1 MKAKTFAI
9 ISLIAVLALTL
20 SGPATVSVGAGQTP
34 VEPAAPLARS
44 AGEGPGVRASPVMFI
59 QNVGQFADGARFQVR
74 GADRTIWL
82 AEDALWVTVV
92 EEPHPTPGLPDGRHP
107 SPLSAAERGEGPG
120 VRGEV
125 RAVNIKLSFPGSN
138 PHPRIEPFN
147 RLDTVVSYFIGND
160 PAKWHVAVPVWGGVR
175 YVGLY
180 PGVDLELT
188 GENGQVVPR
197 LVAHPG
203 ADLSAVRLR
212 VEGAEEV
219 ALLPSPDVG
228 RGAGGEDLLLRTA
241 LGDFTLPLFQ
251 VEGGSAEPALAQRVD
266 GLAFEVSHP
275 FTAGNEAVHAPSSV
289 VHSQQ
294 AVSLLY
300 SGFLGGSGGDGGKD
314 IAVDSSGN
322 AYVTGWTFSSDFPVV
337 VGPDTSY
344 NGYSDV
350 FVARVNPSGTAL
362 VYAGFLGGSASD
374 EGWGIAVDASGNAYV
389 TGETGSSD
397 FPAVVGPDTSY
408 NGGGDAFVA
417 KVNPAGTALVYAGFL
432 GGSYGDEGL
441 GIAVDS
447 SGNAYVTG
455 YTGSSD
461 FPAVVGPDLSF
472 NGSEDAFVARV
483 NPSGT
488 ALVYAGFLGG
498 SYSDEGLGIAVDSS
512 GNAYV
517 TGYTGS
523 SDFPAVVGPD
533 LSHNGNDD
541 AFVTKVNPAGTVL
554 VYSGFLGGSRWEGGE
569 DIAVDSSGNAYV
581 TGWTSS
587 SDFPAVVGPDLIYNG
602 GGDAFV
608 AKVNPSGTTLVYA
621 GFLGGSGGDVGLGI
635 AVDAS
640 GNAYVTGMT
649 ASSNFPAVVGPDLSF
664 NGGDYDAFVA
674 RVNPA
679 GTALVYAGFLGG
691 SGDEADTNC
700 PACMSPW
707 NLGIAV
713 DGVGNAYVT
722 GWTDSSDF
730 PAVVGPDTSY
740 NGGGDAFVAKVGAGG
755 GGPFTGTISPVYP
768 SAHTASSTVMQGG
781 TAYRHFRLLDSGG
794 NSIPNATVA
803 FSVGGPATTD
813 AQGYFTATIPT
824 SALSGPGSYQ
834 VSIQS
839 VTIGGQTYTTNNQ
852 PTFGVEVHER
862 RYSHAWSYG
871 ASTRAKGGVSAG
883 YIAYLQRTTSGGLE
897 LKLDE
902 SNPDATSDD
911 VVLMKEDFSD
921 EIGAGG
927 GVGIE
932 KGVSVAILQVRGGA
946 SATAEWALRSS
957 GSSEARF
964 PQPYADNDRKA
975 EGVFLLASAIDSIGQ
990 ALPNKPFTAQFLKLA
1005 LDRAAPY
1012 RDYISEQQ
1020 AALGSKIKPIQA
1032 NVGASASLGL
1042 KRSGATWK
1050 ERLLGF
1056 DLVDVGVTVVHLN
1069 LLTDYRDRNEWG
1081 LGFESEHDV
1090 DWSLL
1095 SWNIG
1100 NFKNKF
1106 AGTIGDRAK
1115 KVKVELIFDS
1125 NTDALKRLELSFTG
1139 EGNPYAF
1146 TDVLKEEVTVKLIIP
1161 ADQLGSGRLGRTV
1174 NILRLLQAAQQTGND
1189 PLSIGPS
1196 AMVNE
1201 LNGLLDGLGY
1211 AEYEVNVEDGAE
1223 TRWETELGVTAGI
1236 DIELGPGLE
1245 VKKTRDLVRERGVF
1259 LNGKPYV
1266 TETYNAD
1273 SYVSRPGKSWWDL
1286 TTNALG
1292 GLWLLVR
1299 DAFNWVWQQVTS
1311 GVGWVIGTVSR
1322 TVQGIIRGGAQI
1334 IAPPGTQLYAR
1345 GFGAQGVAIQQ
1356 TGPITVTAI
1365 GWVPEA
1371 AAGASALSLRPALAA
1386 ASGEGFVVGGIY
1398 EFQPYTLT
1406 LSPGATLVIT
1416 YTDEAAAG
1424 ADESRIGMFRWNPE
1438 GNNWQPM
1445 AAISDTAHNVFTA
1458 TITQLGTFA
1467 LGYDATPPQISIL
1480 EPVNGSIITNTLPPI
1495 SALVVDAGVG
1505 IDPATVEMRLDG
1517 QVVAATYI
1525 TSTGGLM
1532 YQPPTPLAA
1541 GQHIVIVKAGDVL
1554 GNQASAS
1561 ATFIVQSEWHI
1572 YLPLVLRNR

>member
-1 MKAKTFAI
+1 MKAKALALITF
-9 ISLIAVLALTL
+9 LTLLALTL
-20 SGPATVSVGAGQTP
+20 SGPATAS
-34 VEPAAPLARS
+34 
-44 AGEGPGVRASPVMFI
+44 VRATAGVAPQPAETDSPQARIAGALRSSPVMFI
-59 QNVGQFADGARFQVR
+59 QNVGQFDERALFQVR
-74 GADRTIWL
+74 GGDKIIWL
-82 AEDALWVTVV
+82 AEDGIWVTVLEKPPRPKEPLQARRWDQAAGA
-92 EEPHPTPGLPDGRHP
+92 EEPPRK
-107 SPLSAAERGEGPG
+107 
-120 VRGEV
+120 
-125 RAVNIKLSFPGSN
+125 AVNIKLSFPGAN
-138 PHPRIEPFN
+138 PHPRLEPFH

-219 ALLPSPDVG
+219 AL
-228 RGAGGEDLLLRTA
+228 GGGGGLLLRTA
-241 LGDFTLPLFQ
+241 LGEFTLPLLR
-251 VEGGSAEPALAQRVD
+251 VEGWSAEPARARRVD
-266 GLAFEVSHP
+266 SLAFEVFHP
-275 FTAGNEAVHAPSSV
+275 FAAGNEALGASSPM

-300 SGFLGGSGGDGGKD
+300 AGFLGGSYYDTGGG
-314 IAVDSSGN
+314 IAVDASGN
-322 AYVTGWTFSSDFPVV
+322 AYVTGSTTSSDFPAV
-337 VGPDTSY
+337 VGPDTSFNGDFDAFVAKVNPSGTALVYVGFLGGRGQDFGEDIAVDASGNAYVTGATSSSDFPAVVGPDLSY
-344 NGYSDV
+344 NGGSLDA
-350 FVARVNPSGTAL
+350 FVAKVNPSGTAL
-362 VYAGFLGGSASD
+362 VYAGFLGGSGQD
-374 EGWGIAVDASGNAYV
+374 DGWGIAVDASGNAYV
-389 TGETGSSD
+389 TGRTGSSN
-397 FPAVVGPDTSY
+397 FPAVVGPDTSH
-408 NGGGDAFVA
+408 NGNFDAFVA
-417 KVNPAGTALVYAGFL
+417 K
-432 GGSYGDEGL
+432 
-441 GIAVDS
+441 
-447 SGNAYVTG
+447 
-455 YTGSSD
+455 
-461 FPAVVGPDLSF
+461 
-472 NGSEDAFVARV
+472 V

-498 SYSDEGLGIAVDSS
+498 SNYDYGSGIAVDAS

-517 TGYTGS
+517 TGRTESSDFPAVVGPDLSYNGYGDAFVAKVNPSGTALVYAGFLGGSNYDYGSGIAVDASGNAYVTGETWSGDFPTTPGAFDTTYGGGTCSIGSYTYPCPDAFVAKVNPSGTALVYAGFLGGS
-523 SDFPAVVGPD
+523 GEDVGSGIAADASGNAYVTGWTKSGDFPAVVGPD
-533 LSHNGNDD
+533 LSHNG
-541 AFVTKVNPAGTVL
+541 
-554 VYSGFLGGSRWEGGE
+554 
-569 DIAVDSSGNAYV
+569 
-581 TGWTSS
+581 GW
-587 SDFPAVVGPDLIYNG
+587 
-602 GGDAFV
+602 
-608 AKVNPSGTTLVYA
+608 
-621 GFLGGSGGDVGLGI
+621 
-635 AVDAS
+635 
-640 GNAYVTGMT
+640 
-649 ASSNFPAVVGPDLSF
+649 
-664 NGGDYDAFVA
+664 
-674 RVNPA
+674 
-679 GTALVYAGFLGG
+679 
-691 SGDEADTNC
+691 
-700 PACMSPW
+700 
-707 NLGIAV
+707 
-713 DGVGNAYVT
+713 
-722 GWTDSSDF
+722 
-730 PAVVGPDTSY
+730 
-740 NGGGDAFVAKVGAGG
+740 DAFVAKVGAGG
-755 GGPFTGTISPVYP
+755 GPEPFSGAVVPIWPI
-768 SAHTASSTVMQGG
+768 AHTMASRVMRGG
-781 TAYRHFRLLDSGG
+781 VAYRHFRLLDAGG
-794 NSIPNATVA
+794 NPIPNATVA
-803 FSVGGPATTD
+803 FSVGDPAATD
-813 AQGYFTATIPT
+813 AQGYFTYTVPAD
-824 SALSGPGSYQ
+824 ALGYPGSYL
-834 VSIQS
+834 IRIRS
-839 VTIGGQTYTTNNQ
+839 VTIGGQTYTTNDQ
-852 PTFGVEVHER
+852 PAFGVEVQER

-871 ASTRAKGGVSAG
+871 ASTRAKGGVLTG
-883 YIAYLQRTTSGGLE
+883 LVAYLQRTTSGGLE

-911 VVLMKEDFSD
+911 VVWMKEDFSD

-932 KGVSVAILQVRGGA
+932 AGVSILILQVRGGA
-946 SATAEWALRSS
+946 SATAELALRGS
-957 GSSEARF
+957 GSTKARF

-975 EGVFLLASAIDSIGQ
+975 EGVFLLASVIDSLGQ
-990 ALPNKPFTAQFLKLA
+990 AFPGKPFALQFLKLA
-1005 LDRAAPY
+1005 LDRGAPY

-1042 KRSGATWK
+1042 KRGGATWK

-1100 NFKNKF
+1100 DFKNKF
-1106 AGTIGDRAK
+1106 AGAIGDRAK

-1161 ADQLGSGRLGRTV
+1161 ADQLGSDRLARTV
-1174 NILRLLQAAQQTGND
+1174 NILRLLWAAQQVRSD
-1189 PLSIGPS
+1189 PLRIGPS

-1201 LNGLLDGLGY
+1201 LNNLLDGLGY

-1223 TRWETELGVTAGI
+1223 TRLETKLGVTFGI

-1245 VKKTRDLVRERGVF
+1245 VKKTRDLARERGVF

-1273 SYVSRPGKSWWDL
+1273 AYVSRPGKSWWDL

-1299 DAFNWVWQQVTS
+1299 DAFTWVGRQVTS

-1322 TVQGIIRGGAQI
+1322 TVEGAVRGGAQL

-1345 GFGAQGVAIQQ
+1345 SFGAQGVAIQQ

-1371 AAGASALSLRPALAA
+1371 VAGAGALSLRPALAA

-1424 ADESRIGMFRWNPE
+1424 VDESRIGMFRWNPE

-1467 LGYDATPPQISIL
+1467 LGYDATPPQITIL
-1480 EPVNGSIITNTLPPI
+1480 EPMDGSIITNTLPLI
-1495 SALVVDAGVG
+1495 RALVADAGVG

-1517 QVVAATYI
+1517 QVVAAVFI
-1525 TSTGGLM
+1525 TGTGELA
-1532 YQPPTPLAA
+1532 YLPAAPLAA
-1541 GQHIVIVKAGDVL
+1541 GPHTVSVKARDVL
-1554 GNQASAS
+1554 GNPASAS
-1561 ATFIVQSEWHI
+1561 AAFTVRSEWRI
-1572 YLPLVLRNR
+1572 YLPLVLRSSR

>member
-1 MKAKTFAI
+1 MKAKTLTVI
-9 ISLIAVLALTL
+9 TLLAVLALTL
-20 SGPATVSVGAGQTP
+20 SGPATVSVGAGQAP

-44 AGEGPGVRASPVMFI
+44 AGEGPGVRASPGMFI

-74 GADRTIWL
+74 GGDKTIWL
-82 AEDALWVTVV
+82 AEDGVWVTVV
-92 EEPHPTPGLPDGRHP
+92 EGPHPTPGLPDGRHP

-125 RAVNIKLSFPGSN
+125 RAVNIKLSFPGAN
-138 PHPRIEPFN
+138 PHPRLEPFN
-147 RLDTVVSYFIGND
+147 RLDTVISYFIGND

-175 YVGLY
+175 YVDLY

-228 RGAGGEDLLLRTA
+228 RGAGGEGFLLRTA
-241 LGDFTLPLFQ
+241 LSEFTLSLFQ
-251 VEGGSAEPALAQRVD
+251 VEGGSAEPAQVQRADARV
-266 GLAFEVSHP
+266 FEVSHP
-275 FTAGNEAVHAPSSV
+275 FTVGNEAVNAPLSI

-300 SGFLGGSGGDGGKD
+300 SGFLGGSGDDGGYDIAVDASGNAYVTGWTWSSDFPAVVGPDLSYNGGYRDAFVARVNPAGTALVYAGFLGGSSTDYGRD

-322 AYVTGWTFSSDFPVV
+322 AYVTGWTTSSNFPAV
-337 VGPDTSY
+337 VGPDLSY
-344 NGYSDV
+344 NGGYRDA

-362 VYAGFLGGSASD
+362 VYAGFLGGSGSD
-374 EGWGIAVDASGNAYV
+374 AGYGIAVDASGNAYV
-389 TGETGSSD
+389 TGYTESSDFPAVVGPDTTFNGYDDAFVAKVNPSGTALVYAGFLGGSSYEEGEGIAVDASGNAYVTGVTYSSD
-397 FPAVVGPDTSY
+397 FPAVVGPDTSF
-408 NGGGDAFVA
+408 NGYYDAFVA

-432 GGSYGDEGL
+432 GGSSYEEGE
-441 GIAVDS
+441 GIAVDA

-461 FPAVVGPDLSF
+461 FPAVVGPD
-472 NGSEDAFVARV
+472 
-483 NPSGT
+483 T
-488 ALVYAGFLGG
+488 
-498 SYSDEGLGIAVDSS
+498 SY
-512 GNAYV
+512 
-517 TGYTGS
+517 
-523 SDFPAVVGPD
+523 
-533 LSHNGNDD
+533 NGN
-541 AFVTKVNPAGTVL
+541 F
-554 VYSGFLGGSRWEGGE
+554 
-569 DIAVDSSGNAYV
+569 
-581 TGWTSS
+581 
-587 SDFPAVVGPDLIYNG
+587 
-602 GGDAFV
+602 DAFV
-608 AKVNPSGTTLVYA
+608 AKVNPSGTALVYS
-621 GFLGGSGGDVGLGI
+621 GFLGGSDWDEGRGI

-640 GNAYVTGMT
+640 GNAYVTGET
-649 ASSNFPAVVGPDLSF
+649 TSSDFPAVVGPDLSY
-664 NGGDYDAFVA
+664 NGGYDAFVA
-674 RVNPA
+674 KVNPS
-679 GTALVYAGFLGG
+679 GTALAYAGFLGG
-691 SGDEADTNC
+691 SGDDHGN
-700 PACMSPW
+700 
-707 NLGIAV
+707 GIAV
-713 DGVGNAYVT
+713 DASGNAYVT
-722 GWTDSSDF
+722 GETESSDF
-730 PAVVGPDTSY
+730 PAVVGPDTSH
-740 NGGGDAFVAKVGAGG
+740 NGGYDAFVAKVGAGG

-781 TAYRHFRLLDSGG
+781 TAYRHFRLLDASG
-794 NSIPNATVA
+794 NPIPNATVS

-813 AQGYFTATIPT
+813 AQGYFTCTVPADT
-824 SALSGPGSYQ
+824 LGNPGSYPI
-834 VSIQS
+834 SIQS
-839 VTIGGQTYTTNNQ
+839 VTIGGQTYPTNNQ

-883 YIAYLQRTTSGGLE
+883 YIAYLRRTTSGGLE

-932 KGVSVAILQVRGGA
+932 KGVSVVILQVKGGA

-975 EGVFLLASAIDSIGQ
+975 EGVFLLASAIDSLGQ
-990 ALPNKPFTAQFLKLA
+990 ALPDKPFDVQFLKLA

-1020 AALGSKIKPIQA
+1020 AALGGKIKPIQA

-1100 NFKNKF
+1100 DFKNKF

-1146 TDVLKEEVTVKLIIP
+1146 TDVLKEEVTFKLIIP
-1161 ADQLGSGRLGRTV
+1161 ADQLGSDRLARTV

-1189 PLSIGPS
+1189 PLSIGSS

-1345 GFGAQGVAIQQ
+1345 SFGAQGVAIQQ

-1480 EPVNGSIITNTLPPI
+1480 EPVNGSIITNTLPLI
-1495 SALVVDAGVG
+1495 SALVVDTGVG
-1505 IDPATVEMRLDG
+1505 IDPGTVEMRLDG

-1532 YQPPTPLAA
+1532 YQPATPLAA

>member
-1 MKAKTFAI
+1 
-9 ISLIAVLALTL
+9 
-20 SGPATVSVGAGQTP
+20 
-34 VEPAAPLARS
+34 
-44 AGEGPGVRASPVMFI
+44 VRASPVMFI

-74 GADRTIWL
+74 GGDKTIWL
-82 AEDALWVTVV
+82 AEDALWVTVSEQGSRGA
-92 EEPHPTPGLPDGRHP
+92 EEQGSGGAEVHA
-107 SPLSAAERGEGPG
+107 PLHLRPPAPQPKRG
-120 VRGEV
+120 
-125 RAVNIKLSFPGSN
+125 VNIRLSFPGAN
-138 PHPRIEPFN
+138 PHPRLEPFH

-175 YVGLY
+175 YVDLY

-212 VEGAEEV
+212 VEGAKEV

-228 RGAGGEDLLLRTA
+228 RGAGGEGLLLRTA

-251 VEGGSAEPALAQRVD
+251 VEGRSAEPAQAQRVD

-275 FTAGNEAVHAPSSV
+275 FTAGNEAVNAPSSI

-300 SGFLGGSGGDGGKD
+300 AGFLGGSNYDYGYG

-322 AYVTGWTFSSDFPVV
+322 AYVTGYTGSNDFPAV
-337 VGPDTSY
+337 VGPDLSH
-344 NGYSDV
+344 NGNTDA
-350 FVARVNPSGTAL
+350 FVAKVNPSGTAL
-362 VYAGFLGGSASD
+362 VYAGFLGGSGSD
-374 EGWGIAVDASGNAYV
+374 YGRGIAVDASGNAYV
-389 TGETGSSD
+389 TGETDSSDFPAVVGPDTSHNGGYEDAFVAKVNPSGTALVYSGFLGGSGWDDGYGIAVDASGNAYVTGYTWSSDFPAVVGPDTSHNGDGDAFVAKVNPSGTALVYAGFLGGSGWDLGEGIAVDASGNAYVTGETRSSD

-417 KVNPAGTALVYAGFL
+417 
-432 GGSYGDEGL
+432 
-441 GIAVDS
+441 
-447 SGNAYVTG
+447 
-455 YTGSSD
+455 
-461 FPAVVGPDLSF
+461 
-472 NGSEDAFVARV
+472 RV

-498 SYSDEGLGIAVDSS
+498 WSYDHGCGIAVDSSGNAYVTGGTRSSDFPAVVGPDLSHNGHNDAFVAKVNPSGTALVYAGFLGGSGWDYGYGIAVDSS

-517 TGYTGS
+517 TGYTVS

-533 LSHNGNDD
+533 LSHNGDTD
-541 AFVTKVNPAGTVL
+541 AFVAKVNPSGTAL
-554 VYSGFLGGSRWEGGE
+554 VYAGLLGGSGWDEGHG
-569 DIAVDSSGNAYV
+569 IAVDSSGNAYV
-581 TGWTSS
+581 TG
-587 SDFPAVVGPDLIYNG
+587 
-602 GGDAFV
+602 
-608 AKVNPSGTTLVYA
+608 
-621 GFLGGSGGDVGLGI
+621 
-635 AVDAS
+635 
-640 GNAYVTGMT
+640 VT
-649 ASSNFPAVVGPDLSF
+649 
-664 NGGDYDAFVA
+664 
-674 RVNPA
+674 
-679 GTALVYAGFLGG
+679 
-691 SGDEADTNC
+691 E
-700 PACMSPW
+700 
-707 NLGIAV
+707 
-713 DGVGNAYVT
+713 
-722 GWTDSSDF
+722 SSDF

-740 NGGGDAFVAKVGAGG
+740 NSGDGDAFVAKVGAGG

-781 TAYRHFRLLDSGG
+781 TAYRHFRLLDASG
-794 NSIPNATVA
+794 NPIPNATVSL
-803 FSVGGPATTD
+803 SVGGPATTD
-813 AQGYFTATIPT
+813 AQGYFTCTVPAD
-824 SALSGPGSYQ
+824 ALGNPGSYPI
-834 VSIQS
+834 SIQS

-921 EIGAGG
+921 EIGRGG

-932 KGVSVAILQVRGGA
+932 KGVSVAILQVKGGA
-946 SATAEWALRSS
+946 SATAEWTLRSS

-975 EGVFLLASAIDSIGQ
+975 EGVFLLASAIDSLGQ
-990 ALPNKPFTAQFLKLA
+990 ALPDKPFAAQLLKLA

-1042 KRSGATWK
+1042 KRSGANWK

-1056 DLVDVGVTVVHLN
+1056 DLVDVGVTVMHLN

-1106 AGTIGDRAK
+1106 DGTIGDRAK

-1201 LNGLLDGLGY
+1201 LNNLLDGLGY

-1245 VKKTRDLVRERGVF
+1245 VKKTRNLVRERGVF

-1273 SYVSRPGKSWWDL
+1273 SRVSRPGKSWWDL

-1345 GFGAQGVAIQQ
+1345 SFGAQGVAIQQ
-1356 TGPITVTAI
+1356 TDPITVTAI

-1371 AAGASALSLRPALAA
+1371 AAGAGALSLRPALAA

-1406 LSPGATLVIT
+1406 LSPAATLVIT

-1424 ADESRIGMFRWNPE
+1424 VDESRIGMFRWNPE

-1445 AAISDTAHNVFTA
+1445 AAVSDTAHNVFTA

-1480 EPVNGSIITNTLPPI
+1480 EPVNGSIITNTLPLI
-1495 SALVVDAGVG
+1495 SALVADAGVG
-1505 IDPATVEMRLDG
+1505 IDPATVEMWLNG

-1525 TSTGGLM
+1525 TGTGELI
-1532 YQPPTPLAA
+1532 YLPAVPLGA
-1541 GQHIVIVKAGDVL
+1541 GQHTVQVLAGDVL
-1554 GNQASAS
+1554 GNMSS
-1561 ATFIVQSEWHI
+1561 ATATFTVRQDWRI

>member
-1 MKAKTFAI
+1 
-9 ISLIAVLALTL
+9 
-20 SGPATVSVGAGQTP
+20 
-34 VEPAAPLARS
+34 
-44 AGEGPGVRASPVMFI
+44 
-59 QNVGQFADGARFQVR
+59 
-74 GADRTIWL
+74 
-82 AEDALWVTVV
+82 
-92 EEPHPTPGLPDGRHP
+92 
-107 SPLSAAERGEGPG
+107 
-120 VRGEV
+120 
-125 RAVNIKLSFPGSN
+125 
-138 PHPRIEPFN
+138 
-147 RLDTVVSYFIGND
+147 
-160 PAKWHVAVPVWGGVR
+160 
-175 YVGLY
+175 
-180 PGVDLELT
+180 
-188 GENGQVVPR
+188 
-197 LVAHPG
+197 
-203 ADLSAVRLR
+203 
-212 VEGAEEV
+212 
-219 ALLPSPDVG
+219 
-228 RGAGGEDLLLRTA
+228 
-241 LGDFTLPLFQ
+241 
-251 VEGGSAEPALAQRVD
+251 
-266 GLAFEVSHP
+266 
-275 FTAGNEAVHAPSSV
+275 
-289 VHSQQ
+289 
-294 AVSLLY
+294 
-300 SGFLGGSGGDGGKD
+300 
-314 IAVDSSGN
+314 
-322 AYVTGWTFSSDFPVV
+322 
-337 VGPDTSY
+337 
-344 NGYSDV
+344 
-350 FVARVNPSGTAL
+350 
-362 VYAGFLGGSASD
+362 
-374 EGWGIAVDASGNAYV
+374 
-389 TGETGSSD
+389 
-397 FPAVVGPDTSY
+397 
-408 NGGGDAFVA
+408 
-417 KVNPAGTALVYAGFL
+417 
-432 GGSYGDEGL
+432 
-441 GIAVDS
+441 
-447 SGNAYVTG
+447 
-455 YTGSSD
+455 
-461 FPAVVGPDLSF
+461 
-472 NGSEDAFVARV
+472 
-483 NPSGT
+483 
-488 ALVYAGFLGG
+488 
-498 SYSDEGLGIAVDSS
+498 
-512 GNAYV
+512 
-517 TGYTGS
+517 
-523 SDFPAVVGPD
+523 
-533 LSHNGNDD
+533 
-541 AFVTKVNPAGTVL
+541 
-554 VYSGFLGGSRWEGGE
+554 
-569 DIAVDSSGNAYV
+569 
-581 TGWTSS
+581 
-587 SDFPAVVGPDLIYNG
+587 
-602 GGDAFV
+602 
-608 AKVNPSGTTLVYA
+608 
-621 GFLGGSGGDVGLGI
+621 
-635 AVDAS
+635 
-640 GNAYVTGMT
+640 
-649 ASSNFPAVVGPDLSF
+649 
-664 NGGDYDAFVA
+664 
-674 RVNPA
+674 VNPA

-691 SGDEADTNC
+691 SGDDGGY
-700 PACMSPW
+700 
-707 NLGIAV
+707 GIAV
-713 DGVGNAYVT
+713 DASGNAYVT
-722 GWTDSSDF
+722 GVTWSSDF
-730 PAVVGPDTSY
+730 PAVVGPDTSH
-740 NGGGDAFVAKVGAGG
+740 NGGWDAFVAKVGAGG

-794 NSIPNATVA
+794 NPIPNATVS

-813 AQGYFTATIPT
+813 AQGYFTCTVPAD
-824 SALSGPGSYQ
+824 ALGNPGSYPI
-834 VSIQS
+834 SIQS
-839 VTIGGQTYTTNNQ
+839 VTIGGQTYPTNNQ
-852 PTFGVEVHER
+852 PTFSVEVHER

-883 YIAYLQRTTSGGLE
+883 YIAYLQGTTSGGLE

-921 EIGAGG
+921 EIGIGG

-932 KGVSVAILQVRGGA
+932 KGESVVILQVKGGA
-946 SATAEWALRSS
+946 SATAELALRSS
-957 GSSEARF
+957 GSIEARF

-990 ALPNKPFTAQFLKLA
+990 ALPDKPFTAQLLKLA

-1020 AALGSKIKPIQA
+1020 AALGGKIKPIQA

-1095 SWNIG
+1095 SLNISD
-1100 NFKNKF
+1100 FKNKF

-1174 NILRLLQAAQQTGND
+1174 NILRLLWAAQQVRSD

-1196 AMVNE
+1196 AMLNE
-1201 LNGLLDGLGY
+1201 LNNLLDGLGY

-1345 GFGAQGVAIQQ
+1345 SFGAQGVAIQQ

-1532 YQPPTPLAA
+1532 YQPATPLAA

>member
-1 MKAKTFAI
+1 MKAKAFSSI
-9 ISLIAVLALTL
+9 IVLTTLALLL
-20 SGPATVSVGAGQTP
+20 SGLAPAGANTP
-34 VEPAAPLARS
+34 TIPQEVAPKPAP
-44 AGEGPGVRASPVMFI
+44 AGSLQAKVAEALHSSPVMFI
-59 QNVGQFADGARFQVR
+59 QNVGQFDERALFQVQ
-74 GADRTIWL
+74 GGDKTIWL
-82 AEDALWVTVV
+82 TEDGIWVTVLEKPPKPKEQLQSRKFDKEAWA
-92 EEPHPTPGLPDGRHP
+92 EEQPRK
-107 SPLSAAERGEGPG
+107 
-120 VRGEV
+120 
-125 RAVNIKLSFPGSN
+125 AVNIKLSFPGSN

-175 YVGLY
+175 YVDLY

-188 GENGQVVPR
+188 GESGQVVPR
-197 LVAHPG
+197 LVVHPG
-203 ADLSAVRLR
+203 ADLSGVRLR

-219 ALLPSPDVG
+219 ALSQ
-228 RGAGGEDLLLRTA
+228 GGGLLLRTA

-251 VEGGSAEPALAQRVD
+251 VKGGSAEAALVQRVD
-266 GLAFEVSHP
+266 SLAFEVSHP
-275 FTAGNEAVHAPSSV
+275 FTAGNEAVNALLSM
-289 VHSQQ
+289 VHSQK

-300 SGFLGGSGGDGGKD
+300 AGFLGGSGTDLGYGIAVDASGNAYVTGYTGSSNFPAVVGPDLSFNGGYDAFVAKVNPSGTALVYAGFLGGADWDGGWD

-322 AYVTGWTFSSDFPVV
+322 AYVTGGTYSSDFPAV
-337 VGPDTSY
+337 VGPDTSH
-344 NGYSDV
+344 NGSGDA
-350 FVARVNPSGTAL
+350 FVAKVNPSGTAL
-362 VYAGFLGGSASD
+362 VYAGFLGGS
-374 EGWGIAVDASGNAYV
+374 
-389 TGETGSSD
+389 
-397 FPAVVGPDTSY
+397 
-408 NGGGDAFVA
+408 GDD
-417 KVNPAGTALVYAGFL
+417 L
-432 GGSYGDEGL
+432 GY

-455 YTGSSD
+455 ETYSSD

-472 NGSEDAFVARV
+472 NGYWDAFVAKVNPSGTALVYSGFLGGSTDWDWGWDIAVDSSGNAYVTGETYSSDFPAVVGPDLSFNGGCDAFVAKVNPSGTALVYSGFLGGSCGDWGNGIAVDSSGNAYVTGETNSSDFPAVVGPDLSFNGYWDAFVAKV

-498 SYSDEGLGIAVDSS
+498 SGDDLGYGIAVDSS

-517 TGYTGS
+517 TGETNS

-533 LSHNGNDD
+533 LSFNGYWD
-541 AFVTKVNPAGTVL
+541 AFVAKVNPSGTAL
-554 VYSGFLGGSRWEGGE
+554 VYSGFLGGSDWDWGEG
-569 DIAVDSSGNAYV
+569 IAVDSSGNAYV
-581 TGWTSS
+581 TG
-587 SDFPAVVGPDLIYNG
+587 
-602 GGDAFV
+602 
-608 AKVNPSGTTLVYA
+608 GT
-621 GFLGGSGGDVGLGI
+621 
-635 AVDAS
+635 
-640 GNAYVTGMT
+640 
-649 ASSNFPAVVGPDLSF
+649 
-664 NGGDYDAFVA
+664 
-674 RVNPA
+674 
-679 GTALVYAGFLGG
+679 
-691 SGDEADTNC
+691 
-700 PACMSPW
+700 W
-707 NLGIAV
+707 
-713 DGVGNAYVT
+713 
-722 GWTDSSDF
+722 SSDF

-740 NGGGDAFVAKVGAGG
+740 NGNGDAFVAKVGAGG

-794 NSIPNATVA
+794 NPIPNATVS

-813 AQGYFTATIPT
+813 AQGYFTCTVPAD
-824 SALSGPGSYQ
+824 ALGNPGSYPI
-834 VSIQS
+834 SIQS

-921 EIGAGG
+921 EIGPGS

-932 KGVSVAILQVRGGA
+932 GGVSVAILQVKGGA
-946 SATAEWALRSS
+946 SVTPEWALRSS
-957 GSSEARF
+957 GSTKTRF

-975 EGVFLLASAIDSIGQ
+975 EGVFLLASAIDSLGQ
-990 ALPNKPFTAQFLKLA
+990 ALPNKPFTAQLLKLA

-1042 KRSGATWK
+1042 KRGGATWK

-1095 SWNIG
+1095 SWKIG
-1100 NFKNKF
+1100 DFKNKF
-1106 AGTIGDRAK
+1106 AGTIGDRAR

-1146 TDVLKEEVTVKLIIP
+1146 TDVLKEEVTVKLVIP
-1161 ADQLGSGRLGRTV
+1161 ADQLGSDRLARTV
-1174 NILRLLQAAQQTGND
+1174 NILRLLWAAQQVRSD

-1201 LNGLLDGLGY
+1201 LNNLLDGLGY
-1211 AEYEVNVEDGAE
+1211 AEYEVKVEDGAE
-1223 TRWETELGVTAGI
+1223 TRWETKLGVTAGI

-1345 GFGAQGVAIQQ
+1345 SFGAQGVAIQQ

-1386 ASGEGFVVGGIY
+1386 ASGEGFVIGGIY

-1480 EPVNGSIITNTLPPI
+1480 EPVNGSIITNTLPLI
-1495 SALVVDAGVG
+1495 SALVADAGVG

-1525 TSTGGLM
+1525 TGTGELM
-1532 YQPPTPLAA
+1532 YQPATPLAA
-1541 GQHIVIVKAGDVL
+1541 GQHIVMVKAGDVL

-1572 YLPLVLRNR
+1572 YLPLVLRNYR